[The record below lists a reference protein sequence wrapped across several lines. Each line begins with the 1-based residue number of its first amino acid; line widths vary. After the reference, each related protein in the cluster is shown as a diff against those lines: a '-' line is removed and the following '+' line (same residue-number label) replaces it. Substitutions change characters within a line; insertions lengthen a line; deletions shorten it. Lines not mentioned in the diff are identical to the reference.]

1 VESQPARSIVVLLLV
16 LLGMS
21 LPERAF
27 MQDRSRSLFN
37 GRTLDGWRAF
47 TSPSPPPGW
56 AAIDG
61 TLARTGP
68 GGDILT
74 TDEFGDFELRLQ
86 WKLAEGGNSGIFFRV
101 VNAGSQVWESGPEMQ
116 ILDNVRHADGK
127 NPLTS
132 AGSNYGLHAPVR
144 DVTRPI
150 GEWNDVRLLVAGAKV
165 EHWLNGVKVV
175 EYELWSPEWES
186 LVQRSKFVKMPAY
199 GRAKRG
205 RIALQDHGDPVW
217 FRNITMKPM

>member
-1 VESQPARSIVVLLLV
+1 
-16 LLGMS
+16 
-21 LPERAF
+21 
-27 MQDRSRSLFN
+27 MQEPWKPLFN
-37 GRTLDGWRAF
+37 GRTLEGWRGF
-47 TSPSPPPGW
+47 TSAVPPSGW
-56 AAIDG
+56 AVIDG

-74 TDEFGDFELRLQ
+74 AEEFGDFELRLQ
-86 WKLAEGGNSGIFFRV
+86 WKIAEGGNSGIFFRV
-101 VNAGSQVWESGPEMQ
+101 VNAGSQVWESGPELQ
-116 ILDNVRHADGK
+116 ILDNARHADGK

-144 DVTRPI
+144 DVTRPV
-150 GEWNDVRLLVAGAKV
+150 GEWNDVRLLVAGARV

-186 LVQRSKFVKMPAY
+186 LVKRSKFVTMPAY
-199 GRAKRG
+199 ARAKRG

-217 FRNITMKPM
+217 FRNITIRPL